1 MLVTLT
7 IAGLLLAPA
16 PAPPSPRPLREALRV
31 EPGATCLTADALAD
45 AATTWL
51 GRDTVDPSVARI
63 DVRGD
68 PARPHSVAIALEIR
82 GELVERTLDPPRP
95 TCSDLHALVG
105 LAIAIAV
112 DAAVLEGLGYEVIEP
127 GEGSVPQAQ
136 DPERP
141 PLQRRSRRGEAS
153 EGPVRR
159 ASVSVVAA
167 VRGGAWLGVLPGL
180 AGGGGAQLELGWRRW
195 VDLRAG
201 LFGGYGGPRAI
212 DADTVVKPSL
222 VGGRLDVCAA
232 LARPRVR
239 PRLCFGAAG
248 GALQSGAKTP
258 GVQAVVAPWVALMV
272 APELRIWAT
281 KRFAIDFAVDLVVPV
296 VRPVL
301 AERDPSKQGM
311 VGESLPVPPVG
322 AVVSLGIAFT
332 IR

>member
-51 GRDTVDPSVARI
+51 GRDTIDPSVARI

-127 GEGSVPQAQ
+127 GEGAC
-136 DPERP
+136 
-141 PLQRRSRRGEAS
+141 RRRKTRSDRRCSDARGAARRARDRCDARRCRWSRRCAVGRGS
-153 EGPVRR
+153 GCCRGSPV
-159 ASVSVVAA
+159 A
-167 VRGGAWLGVLPGL
+167 VGRSSSSGGAGGSTCVQGCSAATGVL
-180 AGGGGAQLELGWRRW
+180 
-195 VDLRAG
+195 
-201 LFGGYGGPRAI
+201 
-212 DADTVVKPSL
+212 
-222 VGGRLDVCAA
+222 
-232 LARPRVR
+232 ARST
-239 PRLCFGAAG
+239 L
-248 GALQSGAKTP
+248 TP
-258 GVQAVVAPWVALMV
+258 W
-272 APELRIWAT
+272 
-281 KRFAIDFAVDLVVPV
+281 
-296 VRPVL
+296 
-301 AERDPSKQGM
+301 
-311 VGESLPVPPVG
+311 
-322 AVVSLGIAFT
+322 
-332 IR
+332 